1 LHDSSNRRD
10 GPVDLAEYSRA
21 ILNILED
28 FRDERDRLGATQ
40 RAALNILEDFSAE
53 KGRLE
58 QTQRA
63 ALNILEDFAG
73 EKERLEQT
81 QKAVLN
87 ILDDFDNEKTK
98 VEAANQGLRREIA
111 ERRLAEEALREKS
124 GALARSNAEL
134 EQFAYVA
141 SHDLQEPLRMVSS
154 YVELLQQRYG
164 DRLDADAHKYIG
176 YAVEGATRMQ
186 ALIAALLEYSRVARK
201 AYQPK
206 PVPVER
212 AVERAL
218 FNLRMS
224 IQEAGAAIT
233 RDPLPTVMADA
244 DQLAQLYQNLI
255 GNALKFRRPGV
266 PPEIH
271 LGAASD
277 GSHCALAVR
286 DNGIG
291 IEPRYTERIFA
302 IFQRLHT
309 RTEYPGTGI
318 GLSICKTIV
327 ERNGGRI
334 WVESERGTGSTFRFT
349 LPRASGTATAA

>member
-1 LHDSSNRRD
+1 LALEEPGTVSNA
-10 GPVDLAEYSRA
+10 PVDATEYSRA

-28 FRDERDRLGATQ
+28 FRGERDRLDATQ
-40 RAALNILEDFSAE
+40 RAALNILEDFSSE
-53 KGRLE
+53 KERLE

-63 ALNILEDFAG
+63 VLNILDDFSG

-87 ILDDFDNEKTK
+87 ILEDFDGEKTK
-98 VEAANQGLRREIA
+98 VEAANEGLRREIA
-111 ERRLAEEALREKS
+111 ERVAAEEALREKS

-154 YVELLQQRYG
+154 YVELLQERYG
-164 DRLDADAHKYIG
+164 TQLDANAHKYID

-201 AYQPK
+201 AYEPR
-206 PVPVER
+206 PVALER
-212 AVERAL
+212 AIERAL
-218 FNLRMS
+218 FNLRVS
-224 IQEAGAAIT
+224 IQEAGAVIRHDA
-233 RDPLPTVMADA
+233 LPAVMADA

-255 GNALKFRRPGV
+255 GNALKFRRAGV
-266 PPEIH
+266 TPEIT
-271 LGAASD
+271 LGATSD
-277 GSHCALAVR
+277 GLYWNLAVQ

-291 IEPRYTERIFA
+291 IEPRYAERIFA

-318 GLSICKTIV
+318 GLSICKSIV

-334 WVESERGTGSTFRFT
+334 WVESERGKGSTFRFT
-349 LPRASGTATAA
+349 LPKAAEASA